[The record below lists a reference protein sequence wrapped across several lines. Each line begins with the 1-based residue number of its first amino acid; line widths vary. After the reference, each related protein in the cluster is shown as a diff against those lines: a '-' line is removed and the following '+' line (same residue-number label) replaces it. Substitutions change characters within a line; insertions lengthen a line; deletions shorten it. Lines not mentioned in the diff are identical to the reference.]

1 MMRILVTF
9 PTKLEGNSF
18 RKIAPAKIDIAF
30 TGVGVPSTIYQL
42 LKLLNKTRYDLV
54 IQAGICGS
62 FDLNN
67 LPIATSCIVKK
78 DVFADLGIIENK
90 QLISMYELGFTN
102 KDEVGFKDG
111 WLVNEGGFLKDLTLP
126 KCSSITA
133 NTITDNLELTK
144 IINEKYS
151 PQLESM
157 EGAALHYVCLL
168 EGIKFLQ
175 LRTVSNLVGERDK
188 TKWNIPLAV
197 KNMTEDLV
205 KVVEHFT

>member
-9 PTKLEGNSF
+9 PTELEGNSF
-18 RKIAPAKIDIAF
+18 RNIAPVNIDIAI

-42 LKLLNKTRYDLV
+42 QKLLNKSHYDLV

-62 FDLNN
+62 FDLSD
-67 LPIATSCIVKK
+67 LPIGSSCIIKK

-90 QLISMYELGFTN
+90 QLISMQELGFSHN
-102 KDEVGFKDG
+102 DEANFIDCS
-111 WLVNEGGFLKDLTLP
+111 LINEGDFLEALKLP
-126 KCSSITA
+126 KYSSITV
-133 NTITDNLELTK
+133 NTITDNLELTN
-144 IINEKYS
+144 IIYKKYS

-188 TKWNIPLAV
+188 TKWNIALAV
-197 KNMTEDLV
+197 KNMTDALI
-205 KVVEHFT
+205 KVVDHFN